1 MEKTK
6 IDEEWLTN
14 LSFKVISFLKKE
26 LEDSDV
32 PPAPSIMLLVFEL
45 SRDIILMR
53 VVERMVMDITRKQIE
68 KQFEKVLEKIE
79 EMRERPLRAI
89 VTFTNQSNME
99 CN

>member
-1 MEKTK
+1 
-6 IDEEWLTN
+6 
-14 LSFKVISFLKKE
+14 
-26 LEDSDV
+26 
-32 PPAPSIMLLVFEL
+32 
-45 SRDIILMR
+45 
-53 VVERMVMDITRKQIE
+53 MVMDITRKQIE